1 MKVKGGIEVRKNIRI
16 LSAGLVLCMLISL
29 FSQVA
34 YAEGGSAFVSGQYET
49 VSGENIE
56 IELKATD
63 STGVI
68 AMLCEIE
75 FDAEFLEILR
85 YDDAKLIGGTLTA
98 KTDESPLK
106 LFWMDALATENTL
119 VEGVLGTFTFKA
131 LKAGKTEINVN
142 YIEAYTKDGDL
153 VPFENAV
160 THVNIKESDTPIVE
174 AKEYT
179 IKALAGANGKIN
191 PSGEIKA
198 TEGKQLLFIFT
209 PDSGYK
215 VNDVKVDGASL
226 GAVLE
231 YTYDSVN
238 ADSEIE
244 VTFEKI
250 RSSGGS
256 AGGGSSSGKSDKE
269 TIEKPTVETTTKEET
284 TKEEPVKTEWVN
296 PFSDVKTDDWYYEY
310 VKYINEKNLMK
321 GISETEFAPNNTV
334 TRAMFVTVLYRLEKE
349 PTAAKA
355 DFADVPEGTY
365 YENAVGWAV
374 QNGIVNGV
382 SETEFAPDNTITRE
396 QMATIIHRYMKFKG
410 LDMSVSENVDVT
422 SYEDFENI
430 SDYAKDAFRFACS
443 NGIIS
448 GTSETTLAP
457 KESATRAQMA
467 AIFRRCENVLL
478 NQ

>member
-106 LFWMDALATENTL
+106 LFWMEALATENTL

-142 YIEAYTKDGDL
+142 CIEAYTKDGDL

-160 THVNIKESDTPIVE
+160 IHVNIKESDTPVVE

-179 IKALAGANGKIN
+179 IKATAGANGKIN

-215 VNDVKVDGASL
+215 ANDVKVDGASL

-250 RSSGGS
+250 QSSGGS
-256 AGGGSSSGKSDKE
+256 PGGSSSSGKSDEE
-269 TIEKPTVETTTKEET
+269 TIEKPTEETTTKEET

-296 PFSDVKTDDWYYEY
+296 PFIDVKTDDWYYEY
-310 VKYINEKNLMK
+310 VKYINEKELMK

-349 PTAAKA
+349 PTGAKA

-382 SETEFAPDNTITRE
+382 SEREFAPDNTITRE
-396 QMATIIHRYMKFKG
+396 QMATIIHHYMKFKG

-430 SDYAKDAFRFACS
+430 SDYAKEAFRFACS

-457 KESATRAQMA
+457 KESLARAQMA
-467 AIFRRCENVLL
+467 AIFRRCENLL
-478 NQ
+478 

>member
-1 MKVKGGIEVRKNIRI
+1 MRKNIRI

-119 VEGVLGTFTFKA
+119 VNGTLGTFAFKA
-131 LKAGKTEINVN
+131 KKAGETEINVN

-179 IKALAGANGKIN
+179 IKATAGANGKIN

-256 AGGGSSSGKSDKE
+256 PGGSSSSGKSDEE
-269 TIEKPTVETTTKEET
+269 TIEKPNEETTTKEET
-284 TKEEPVKTEWVN
+284 TKEESVKTEWVN

-310 VKYINEKNLMK
+310 VKYINEKELMK

-349 PTAAKA
+349 PTGAKA

-396 QMATIIHRYMKFKG
+396 QMATIIHRYIKFKG

-430 SDYAKDAFRFACS
+430 SDYAKEAFRFACS

-457 KESATRAQMA
+457 KESLARAQMA
-467 AIFRRCENVLL
+467 AIFQRCENVLL